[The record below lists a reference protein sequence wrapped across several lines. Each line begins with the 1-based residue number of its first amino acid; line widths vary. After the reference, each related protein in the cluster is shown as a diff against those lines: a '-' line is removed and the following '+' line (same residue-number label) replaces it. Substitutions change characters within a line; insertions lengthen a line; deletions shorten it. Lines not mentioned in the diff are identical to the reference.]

1 MTFQRDNI
9 IRQLKGQIEANGHIV
24 GVAAGSGM
32 TTKMSV
38 MGGAD
43 FVLALSA
50 GRFRQMGRS
59 SLASFLCYA
68 NSNDIVMDFASRE
81 LLPLIQ
87 NVPVL
92 FGINAGDPSLHFY
105 EYLGEIKRCGFAG
118 INNFP
123 TVGLIDG
130 QFRQALEED
139 GCTYDRE
146 VEAIRLAHFLDLFTV
161 AYVFDE
167 EQAAKMIEAGAD
179 VICAHLGL
187 TTGGMLGAK
196 RALSLEKARQR
207 AERVFAVCDAMRPGL
222 IKMIYGGPIKTPADA
237 QYFYK
242 NTSCQGF
249 VGGSSFERIPSERAI
264 LNTVMAFK
272 TPEKFAEEDSLAR
285 VLRGEAYEA
294 DYIEFTKTYVSN
306 NYMKPVL
313 LGELAALAH
322 VSPSHLSTRF
332 KRKTGRSFTQYLVDF
347 RMEKACELMRAGT
360 MPLCEVAESVGYPD
374 YAQFS
379 KMFKKHMGYSP
390 TKYVQMQTEEL

>member
-1 MTFQRDNI
+1 M
-9 IRQLKGQIEANGHIV
+9 
-24 GVAAGSGM
+24 
-32 TTKMSV
+32 
-38 MGGAD
+38 
-43 FVLALSA
+43 
-50 GRFRQMGRS
+50 
-59 SLASFLCYA
+59 
-68 NSNDIVMDFASRE
+68 
-81 LLPLIQ
+81 
-87 NVPVL
+87 
-92 FGINAGDPSLHFY
+92 
-105 EYLGEIKRCGFAG
+105 
-118 INNFP
+118 
-123 TVGLIDG
+123 
-130 QFRQALEED
+130 
-139 GCTYDRE
+139 
-146 VEAIRLAHFLDLFTV
+146 
-161 AYVFDE
+161 
-167 EQAAKMIEAGAD
+167 
-179 VICAHLGL
+179 
-187 TTGGMLGAK
+187 
-196 RALSLEKARQR
+196 
-207 AERVFAVCDAMRPGL
+207 
-222 IKMIYGGPIKTPADA
+222 
-237 QYFYK
+237 
-242 NTSCQGF
+242 
-249 VGGSSFERIPSERAI
+249 GGSSFERIPSERAI

>member
-1 MTFQRDNI
+1 
-9 IRQLKGQIEANGHIV
+9 
-24 GVAAGSGM
+24 
-32 TTKMSV
+32 
-38 MGGAD
+38 
-43 FVLALSA
+43 
-50 GRFRQMGRS
+50 MGRS

-222 IKMIYGGPIKTPADA
+222 IKMIYGGPSRPPPTP
-237 QYFYK
+237 
-242 NTSCQGF
+242 NIST
-249 VGGSSFERIPSERAI
+249 RIPPARALWGDPPLSASPRNAPFSTQSWPLRRRKI
-264 LNTVMAFK
+264 RRRGLPGPGA
-272 TPEKFAEEDSLAR
+272 PWGG
-285 VLRGEAYEA
+285 LRGGLHR
-294 DYIEFTKTYVSN
+294 V
-306 NYMKPVL
+306 
-313 LGELAALAH
+313 H
-322 VSPSHLSTRF
+322 
-332 KRKTGRSFTQYLVDF
+332 
-347 RMEKACELMRAGT
+347 
-360 MPLCEVAESVGYPD
+360 
-374 YAQFS
+374 
-379 KMFKKHMGYSP
+379 
-390 TKYVQMQTEEL
+390 